1 MDIVIGFIFAIVMI
15 IVSTIIIIINCKKIN
30 ENYLNEEN
38 VDLSYEADKLNKD
51 IENKMNSLDNILSI
65 NNINKFDY
73 NEYYGSQINQLVYA
87 NYTSLPK
94 PNLYLIKKQY
104 GCLKE
109 NELLER
115 IFKGRKI
122 VRLKQEERCNQILEE
137 KLIAF
142 NNDEQLRIKEY
153 IKSHKKLEEN
163 INDILK
169 RKEEFINFDEI
180 EVCNVISEFIEENI
194 KDTIYESSFSIK
206 YNTIK
211 HMCVINYK
219 YSNMSI
225 IPEYKFYNNNLNIG
239 LEGVE
244 IKEKERKKMYE
255 EYIYKVT
262 LKLIKIIFSFDNDY
276 IKKVVFNGLVFALN
290 EAKGSYE
297 DFIIL
302 SISTSEEEFSTIN
315 LSNVTPR
322 ICLEALNFRFVKNL
336 EHIKNI
342 VPFDTTDSNT
352 KSEKWAEED
361 NFDMNGYEF
370 EEFCKELLIA
380 DDFTNVEVTSY
391 SGDFGADI
399 IAYKNDIKY
408 AIQCKKYSQTVGVK
422 AIQEVMGSKSIYSC
436 HVAAVLT
443 NSTFT
448 NQARKLASK
457 NNVILWDREK
467 LKELVNQYKKKTNV

>member
-115 IFKGRKI
+115 IFKRRKI
-122 VRLKQEERCNQILEE
+122 VRLNLAERCNQISEE

-322 ICLEALNFRFVKNL
+322 ICLEALNFRFVK
-336 EHIKNI
+336 
-342 VPFDTTDSNT
+342 
-352 KSEKWAEED
+352 
-361 NFDMNGYEF
+361 
-370 EEFCKELLIA
+370 
-380 DDFTNVEVTSY
+380 
-391 SGDFGADI
+391 
-399 IAYKNDIKY
+399 
-408 AIQCKKYSQTVGVK
+408 
-422 AIQEVMGSKSIYSC
+422 
-436 HVAAVLT
+436 
-443 NSTFT
+443 
-448 NQARKLASK
+448 
-457 NNVILWDREK
+457 ILM
-467 LKELVNQYKKKTNV
+467 